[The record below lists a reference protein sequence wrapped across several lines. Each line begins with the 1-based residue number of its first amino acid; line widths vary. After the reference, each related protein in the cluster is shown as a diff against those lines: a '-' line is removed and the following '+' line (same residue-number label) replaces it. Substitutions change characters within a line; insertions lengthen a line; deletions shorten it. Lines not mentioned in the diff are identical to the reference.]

1 MVNLAALDILRD
13 RERGVPRYNDFRAL
27 LDMPRIERFAD
38 LTADPELAREIEA
51 IYGGDI
57 DKVNTLVG
65 CLAETPSAR
74 LCLQRHRLS
83 HLHPDGVAAAEKR
96 PLLTTDF
103 TPEIYTEE
111 GMRWVMDTTFTDVL
125 RRHFPAIASAPH
137 ADKSPFSPWDGPAH

>member
-1 MVNLAALDILRD
+1 
-13 RERGVPRYNDFRAL
+13 
-27 LDMPRIERFAD
+27 MPRIERFAD

-51 IYGGDI
+51 VYGGDI
-57 DKVNTLVG
+57 DKVDTLVG
-65 CLAETPSAR
+65 CLAETPPPGFAFSDTAFRIFILMASRR
-74 LCLQRHRLS
+74 LKSDRFF
-83 HLHPDGVAAAEKR
+83 
-96 PLLTTDF
+96 TTDF